1 MRRQLTLQ
9 RWGCVLAGI
18 PQKMES
24 YRSIGDMY
32 VAGSKLDML
41 GICCCGGTWEKGI
54 LCMPS

>member
-41 GICCCGGTWEKGI
+41 GI
-54 LCMPS
+54 